1 MSRAQVA
8 VSLGVAGRVVAQPGL
23 NVVGARRASRACRWI
38 DQEAAITH
46 FFSGLLPATGR
57 LLGPAAHPI
66 SGQLAA
72 MPVGPTVDLPNP
84 LDGVGSL
91 LGGQLVT
98 AVTDLLRAFTQDFLS
113 QLAAP
118 VATYV
123 LRTPD
128 LLTEPSLRS
137 FWLIALAA
145 LIACAGLLV
154 ALAGLA
160 IIPGDTRL
168 GHSARHAVGT
178 RLPAC
183 LLTATISLPLV
194 ALEVELAN
202 RLVSAFIGA
211 GFNPTTNPL
220 WTALSGAVTG
230 DPGAALALLVTSTV
244 GVVLL
249 IGLVLVGLARWATL
263 WLLIV
268 LAPIVMGFALLP
280 GGEGL
285 VRLWWRLQLVTVFL
299 PVANAVLLG
308 TYVAMFSSERSGLVG
323 ALSGVAVLALM
334 GKLPSWAAGAA
345 VGVEGAELGQRL
357 RRTSRSGRRVVTT
370 VAAAST
376 GGGSTAAVAAR
387 SAAGA
392 AAGGGARRA
401 AASSRSSVGGGPA

>member
-1 MSRAQVA
+1 MSSVR
-8 VSLGVAGRVVAQPGL
+8 GRP
-23 NVVGARRASRACRWI
+23 RRAGRWI

-46 FFSGLLPATGR
+46 FFSGLLPTADWSV
-57 LLGPAAHPI
+57 GPAAHHAPA
-66 SGQLAA
+66 QLAA
-72 MPVGPTVDLPNP
+72 VPSAPSVDVPNP

-91 LGGQLVT
+91 MGGQLVT

-128 LLTEPSLRS
+128 LLAEPSLRS
-137 FWLIALAA
+137 FWLIAVAA
-145 LIACAGLLV
+145 LIACAGLLL

-202 RLVSAFIGA
+202 RLVTAFIGG
-211 GFNPTTNPL
+211 GFNPKSNPL

-230 DPGAALALLVTSTV
+230 DTGASLALLVTSTV
-244 GVVLL
+244 GVILL

-263 WLLIV
+263 WLLII
-268 LAPIVMGFALLP
+268 LAPIIMGFALLP

-285 VRLWWRLQLVTVFL
+285 FRLWWRLQLATVFL

-308 TYVAMFSSERSGLVG
+308 TYVAMFSSDKTGLVG

-334 GKLPSWAAGAA
+334 GKLPTWAAGAA
-345 VGVEGAELGQRL
+345 VGVEGSELAQRI
-357 RRTSRSGRRVVTT
+357 RRTSHSGRRVVTT

-376 GGGSTAAVAAR
+376 GGS
-387 SAAGA
+387 SAAALA
-392 AAGGGARRA
+392 ATGARRDAGRA
-401 AASSRSSVGGGPA
+401 AASRAQQDSGGPA